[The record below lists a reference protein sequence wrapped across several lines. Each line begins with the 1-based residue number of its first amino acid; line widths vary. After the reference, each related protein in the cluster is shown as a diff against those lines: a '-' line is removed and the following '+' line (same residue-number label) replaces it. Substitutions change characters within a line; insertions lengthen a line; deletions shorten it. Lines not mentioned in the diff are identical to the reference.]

1 MKTLGTIITIGLV
14 VLSMNGVVA
23 GEQTKQQTSI
33 DARRDAFQK
42 AWAAIGVKDYQAP
55 EVRQHTATDI
65 TSYPAVEAGQGAA
78 ADATHF
84 YAIVN
89 YVIGKYDRE
98 TGLLTSRWVGDRG
111 GLIGHLN
118 SCLLD
123 GSDLMCANSNH
134 PNLPMASSIEVF
146 DTKTMTHKSSKS
158 LGITE
163 EGSLVWFDHYQGG
176 WIAGFANYD
185 DETGLP
191 YKDHTYAGI
200 VLFDKEWRRRG
211 GYALPGSILAKMAP
225 QAASGGSIGPDGR
238 LYVMGHDLPEMY
250 VLEFPLMGPT
260 MMHVATITV
269 PSEGQAF
276 AFDPDEP
283 QRVWA
288 ISRPRREVVTYV
300 IPELVP

>member
-1 MKTLGTIITIGLV
+1 MKALKTLTALGLMMM
-14 VLSMNGVVA
+14 SAGSVA
-23 GEQTKQQTSI
+23 AEEQAQS
-33 DARRDAFQK
+33 DARRAAFQK
-42 AWAAIGVKDYQAP
+42 AWAEIGVKDYQAP
-55 EVRQHTATDI
+55 EVRQFTATDI
-65 TSYPAVEAGQGAA
+65 KTFPAVEAGQGAA

-98 TGLLTSRWVGDRG
+98 TGGLVGRWVGDRG

-118 SCLLD
+118 SCYVEGIDLL
-123 GSDLMCANSNH
+123 CANSNH
-134 PNLPMASSIEVF
+134 PNLPMASTIEVF
-146 DTKTMTHKSSKS
+146 DTATMTHKSSKS
-158 LGITE
+158 LGLTE
-163 EGSLVWFDHYQGG
+163 EGSLVWFDRYEDG

-200 VLFDKEWRRRG
+200 VLFDEDWRRRG
-211 GYALPGSILAKMAP
+211 GYALPGSLLAKMAP
-225 QAASGGSIGPDGR
+225 QAASGGAIGPDGR

-250 VLEFPLMGPT
+250 VLDFPPMGPT
-260 MMHVATITV
+260 MVHVATLKV

-276 AFDPDEP
+276 AFDPVEP

-288 ISRPRREVVTYV
+288 ISRPRREVVTYL
-300 IPELVP
+300 IPETL